1 MGQCNDGRWRK
12 NHRHSGLG
20 RHLVFLVILKI
31 VLLFGL
37 WYTLIKPHKVKID
50 SDRAAAHIA
59 TPSNQI
65 NQGE

>member
-1 MGQCNDGRWRK
+1 MGQCNDGQHRK
-12 NHRHSGLG
+12 KHRLSGLG

-37 WYTLIKPHKVKID
+37 WYALIKPYKVKID
-50 SDRAAAHIA
+50 SNQAAAHIA
-59 TPSNQI
+59 QPSNQI